1 MRTALWSELWTS
13 ALRDRLH
20 RRIGSQWWEHVPHA
34 SVTVAVCTRDRP
46 AHIATCLAALAR
58 LDPPPDRIL
67 IVDNAPRLPCRA
79 AVEAHGFDYVL
90 EPRPGLD
97 NARNR
102 AIEQCQ
108 TELIAFTDDDC
119 VPVPAWLE
127 RLDRHFSDLSTG
139 AVTGWANAL
148 RLDSEAQIAFEDTG
162 GFTRGFQLRRFDWG
176 TLHPTAAGVTGAG
189 ANMTFRTELL
199 RELGGF
205 PPELDAGTP
214 TASGGDLY
222 VLGRVLASGARV
234 VFDPASLVWH
244 DHRADVAELRRVLR
258 GYGLG
263 IGATASRAL
272 IVDGEIRALSTYAWP
287 FQNLYRVLRG
297 SLRSGGSDLA
307 VLAAAE
313 QARGAL
319 AAPYRWRRALRDVR
333 GTSRPTVRR
342 SPEHAVAQPTP
353 TSRSRRVREPEV
365 SVVVPTVAG
374 REAILA
380 RCIDRLGR
388 QTLDRG
394 RYEIIVVPN
403 GRAPRSRRRPRRRSD
418 PGGRRARRGPSEERG
433 CGGGARPRARLP
445 RRRHPPRVRR
455 AWLRTSLASERAPAS
470 CSDPPTRRGRCGRSP
485 SRRTR
490 AGGSITTRASIGP
503 AIASPSSTASPA
515 ISGSTAS
522 CSTPSAGSTP
532 RSPPTVARTGS
543 SASACWSAGRIS
555 RRPPR
560 PSRSTTMRRRSGAS
574 WGTRR
579 GEGYG
584 DVLLA
589 ARHPIVVADLRLER
603 FSDGR
608 LSGRRWPLVVTVG
621 RAMTNQPTSAAV
633 RALGA
638 LERSNL
644 RRGWSVAFGRLLTAA
659 YCAGV
664 QAALDDGHR
673 IPRGARARTL
683 IDVDSDAPI
692 EFTSA
697 LGEITLVVG
706 GQEIGYVV
714 APDGQWDED
723 EIVERAI
730 DALGLPALAAEA
742 RRPRR

>member
-1 MRTALWSELWTS
+1 
-13 ALRDRLH
+13 
-20 RRIGSQWWEHVPHA
+20 
-34 SVTVAVCTRDRP
+34 
-46 AHIATCLAALAR
+46 
-58 LDPPPDRIL
+58 
-67 IVDNAPRLPCRA
+67 
-79 AVEAHGFDYVL
+79 
-90 EPRPGLD
+90 
-97 NARNR
+97 
-102 AIEQCQ
+102 
-108 TELIAFTDDDC
+108 
-119 VPVPAWLE
+119 
-127 RLDRHFSDLSTG
+127 
-139 AVTGWANAL
+139 
-148 RLDSEAQIAFEDTG
+148 
-162 GFTRGFQLRRFDWG
+162 
-176 TLHPTAAGVTGAG
+176 
-189 ANMTFRTELL
+189 MTFRTELL
-199 RELGGF
+199 REVGGF

-214 TASGGDLY
+214 TASGGDIY

-244 DHRADVAELRRVLR
+244 DHRADVAELRRVMR

-272 IVDGEIRALSTYAWP
+272 IVDGEIRALSAYAWP

-319 AAPYRWRRALRDVR
+319 AAPFRWRRALR
-333 GTSRPTVRR
+333 GRPRHVSIHRAAI
-342 SPEHAVAQPTP
+342 PEPVVAQPAP
-353 TSRSRRVREPEV
+353 APRSRRVREPEV

-403 GRAPRSRRRPRRRSD
+403 GPAREAGSVRGADGRWRSASP
-418 PGGRRARRGPSEERG
+418 
-433 CGGGARPRARLP
+433 ARPARGT
-445 RRRHPPRVRR
+445 RVRR
-455 AWLRTSLASERAPAS
+455 RRAPA
-470 CSDPPTRRGRCGRSP
+470 CSSSSTTTSSP
-485 SRRTR
+485 SPTCLAAHVARQRARPGVVLGTRLPGEAAADARR
-490 AGGSITTRASIGP
+490 AGERALVARSLL
-503 AIASPSSTASPA
+503 AQASARPSLHLRRLPHRQSRDRPV
-515 ISGSTAS
+515 S
-522 CSTPSAGSTP
+522 CSTPSAGSIP
-532 RSPPTVARTGS
+532 RSPPTVARTGELGVRLLERG
-543 SASACWSAGRIS
+543 AHFAAAPEAVAFHHHATTV
-555 RRPPR
+555 RRLV
-560 PSRSTTMRRRSGAS
+560 GDA
-574 WGTRR
+574 R

-603 FSDGR
+603 FADGR

-621 RAMTNQPTSAAV
+621 RAVTNQPTAAAV

-683 IDVDSDAPI
+683 IDVDSEAPI

-706 GQEIGYVV
+706 GQEIGYVL

-730 DALGLPALAAEA
+730 DVLGLPALAAEA